1 MIHADPQ
8 HIPFI
13 LSLGPFFG
21 SGIVLPPTAQDWIS
35 GTLNRGDAIVAVI
48 GIVVAFAW
56 YCAIL
61 HSVRAKRRQGQAK
74 LLGRALTSWL
84 WSPPVAFVVG
94 VASGFALCN

>member
-13 LSLGPFFG
+13 LALVPFLG
-21 SGIVLPPTAQDWIS
+21 SGIGLPPTAQDWIR
-35 GTLNRGDAIVAVI
+35 GTLNRGDAIAVVI
-48 GIVVAFAW
+48 GIVIAVAW
-56 YCAIL
+56 YYAIL
-61 HSVRAKRRQGQAK
+61 HGVRAKRRQGKEK

-94 VASGFALCN
+94 VSSGFALCN